1 MSSWSGFLD
10 TIVLLGILQGFILS
24 ALLFSSRRKKPANR
38 FLAAL
43 IMLITLACL
52 NIYLLDATW
61 LDSNIV
67 LHILAG
73 ALPLVVIMPIGP
85 LIWCYVQATTDP
97 AFRLTRKRYRHF
109 YSIVLDLFPY
119 VLILLADIGSLTG
132 LVSKGQR
139 SWVSDFIDQWQVY
152 ADIPR
157 WLSLTA
163 YLWLTRHYLQQQRA
177 AQAAGQQQT
186 TGWLR
191 QFVTVF
197 LVFQAIWFV
206 YLVPYSIPATRQA
219 LLDAVD
225 WYPVFIP
232 LAVMIY
238 WLGLKGYLVHYNPFE
253 LNSSKT
259 LATVSALPETLATL
273 YIDQLQLIMETQK
286 LYLDPSLTVNTLA
299 KQVDIP
305 AKTVSAVLNQHLHK
319 SFSVFVNEY
328 RIAAF
333 RERIMQG
340 DAGNLT
346 IPGLAAE
353 CGFSSAAT
361 FQRIF
366 KQLTGITPSQFI
378 QESKLPEGDSARTL
392 KAARPADTSL
402 KSGIE

>member
-24 ALLFSSRRKKPANR
+24 ALLFSSRRQRPANR

-43 IMLITLACL
+43 IGLITLACL

-73 ALPLVVIMPIGP
+73 ALPLVVIMPVGP
-85 LIWCYVQATTDP
+85 LIWYYVQATTDP
-97 AFRLTRKRYRHF
+97 TFRLTRKQYGHF
-109 YSIVLDLFPY
+109 YPIVLDLFPY
-119 VLILLADIGSLTG
+119 VLILLADIGSLSG
-132 LVSKGQR
+132 IVSKGQR
-139 SWVSDFIDQWQVY
+139 SWVSDFIDHWQVY

-157 WLSLTA
+157 WISLTA
-163 YLWLTRHYLQQQRA
+163 YLWLTRQYLQQQRIE
-177 AQAAGQQQT
+177 QAAGQQQT
-186 TGWLR
+186 TRWLQ
-191 QFVTVF
+191 QFVTIF

-219 LLDAVD
+219 LLNAVD
-225 WYPVFIP
+225 WYPIFIP
-232 LAVMIY
+232 IAVIIY
-238 WLGLKGYLVHYNPFE
+238 WLGLKGYLVNYEPLA
-253 LNSSKT
+253 LNNHKT
-259 LATVSALPETLATL
+259 LATVSGLPEASATQ
-273 YIDQLQLIMETQK
+273 YITQLQQIMEIQK

-299 KQVDIP
+299 QQAGIP
-305 AKTVSAVLNQHLHK
+305 AKTVSAVFNQHLHK

-328 RIAAF
+328 RVAVF
-333 RERIMQG
+333 RERVMQE

-366 KQLTGITPSQFI
+366 KQLTGTTPSRFMQ
-378 QESKLPEGDSARTL
+378 DARQSE
-392 KAARPADTSL
+392 K
-402 KSGIE
+402 I

>member
-24 ALLFSSRRKKPANR
+24 ALLFSSRKKKPANR

-43 IMLITLACL
+43 IALITLACL

-97 AFRLTRKRYRHF
+97 IFRLTRKQYRHF
-109 YSIVLDLFPY
+109 YPVVLDLFPY
-119 VLILLADIGSLTG
+119 LLILIADIGSLTG
-132 LVSKGQR
+132 MVSKGQR
-139 SWVSDFIDQWQVY
+139 SWVSSFIDQWQVY

-163 YLWLTRHYLQQQRA
+163 YLWLTHQYLR
-177 AQAAGQQQT
+177 QQT
-186 TGWLR
+186 AEQPQTSHWLQ
-191 QFVTVF
+191 QFVTIF

-238 WLGLKGYLVHYNPFE
+238 WLGLKGYLVNYKPFE
-253 LNSSKT
+253 LNSPKT
-259 LATVSALPETLATL
+259 LATVSALPESLATL
-273 YIDQLQLIMETQK
+273 YIDQLQLIMEAQK

-305 AKTVSAVLNQHLHK
+305 AKTVSAVLNQHLNK

-328 RIAAF
+328 RITAF
-333 RERIMQG
+333 RQRIMQE
-340 DAGNLT
+340 DADKLT

-366 KQLTGITPSQFI
+366 KQLTGTTPSQFI
-378 QESKLPEGDSARTL
+378 QETKLPEGDSVRPL
-392 KAARPADTSL
+392 NAARPVDTSL